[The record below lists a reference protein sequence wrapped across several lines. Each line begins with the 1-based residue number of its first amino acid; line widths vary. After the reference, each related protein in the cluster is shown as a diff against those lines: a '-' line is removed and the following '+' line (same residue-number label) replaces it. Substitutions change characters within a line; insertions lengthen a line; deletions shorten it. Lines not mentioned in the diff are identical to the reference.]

1 MIWVYDFDA
10 GGRFLQI
17 LPLTA
22 MASND
27 SMGAGGGVR
36 SSDVESVAILAA
48 ARRAIGKQSSF
59 RFGNLKLENDFYELD
74 LLTREERFAAVDIA
88 LDQIKP
94 EGRCGPDPPG
104 NISFRPYAGRPLY
117 AFKWYSDVYG
127 SMMYL
132 KFCLAGTTGSELL
145 VLYSFHKD
153 RP

>member
-1 MIWVYDFDA
+1 
-10 GGRFLQI
+10 
-17 LPLTA
+17 

-27 SMGAGGGVR
+27 SIGAGGDVR
-36 SSDVESVAILAA
+36 SSDVESAAILAA
-48 ARRAIGKQSSF
+48 ARRAISERGSF
-59 RFGNLKLENDFYELD
+59 RFGNPAKLENEFYELG
-74 LLTREERFAAVDIA
+74 LLTRDERFAAVDIA

-94 EGRCGPDPPG
+94 GGRCGPDPPG

-132 KFCLAGTTGSELL
+132 KFCLTGTTGSELL